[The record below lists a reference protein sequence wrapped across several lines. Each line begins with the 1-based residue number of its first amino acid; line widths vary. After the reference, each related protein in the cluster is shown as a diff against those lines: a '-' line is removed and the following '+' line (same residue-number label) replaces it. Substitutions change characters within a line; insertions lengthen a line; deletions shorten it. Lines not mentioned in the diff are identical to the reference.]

1 MLDFPRF
8 HGEDPTCWIYKTN
21 KFFSFYG
28 TPEHRKVL
36 MASYHLNGEALI
48 WFQDS
53 EQVDGFASWEVLII
67 GLQTHFGTSTYDDPM
82 EALTRLKQ
90 TTSMV
95 SYKGNFEI
103 LSNRIKRL
111 FESHKIS
118 CFLSGLKDEIR
129 LPVRMLVPK
138 SLNKAFGLAKVQE
151 EFLISNRKSFKPV
164 TDVSRP
170 SILGLPR
177 LEGRNDSKVKL
188 PLQKLSN
195 AQMEEGR
202 KQGLCYNCDE
212 KWHLVHKCKGA
223 KLFLLEGW
231 DMDVEHC
238 SGAQLM
244 ELEED
249 GVVLG
254 PQEHVQVVDNVPA
267 KITLYALVGNASAQT
282 MRVKG
287 RIKNHELVSL
297 IDSGSTHNFLDAT
310 ELLTLNSPLDTSQIL
325 EVKVAD
331 GNTIKTLGVCY
342 GVTIIIQGFTFV
354 VDFNVLHL
362 GGYAMVLG
370 T

>member
-48 WFQDS
+48 GFQDS
-53 EQVDGFASWEVLII
+53 EQVGGFASWEVLII
-67 GLQTHFGTSTYDDPM
+67 GLQTRFGTSTYDDPM

-111 FESHKIS
+111 SESHKIS
-118 CFLSGLKDEIR
+118 CFFSGLKDEIR